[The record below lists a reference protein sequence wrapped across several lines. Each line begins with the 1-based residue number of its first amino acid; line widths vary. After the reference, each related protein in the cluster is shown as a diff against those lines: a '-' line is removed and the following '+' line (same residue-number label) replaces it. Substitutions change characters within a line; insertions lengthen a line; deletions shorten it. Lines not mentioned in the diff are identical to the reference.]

1 MATKNDVTGDTIS
14 SKPTNDA
21 FRKGW
26 DRVFGNERQ
35 EVFVEST
42 EDGSIFIFG
51 GGKMLVKLSK
61 EQYLIL
67 AKQII
72 SGLTEEQVCQAIE
85 ECRRN
90 A

>member
-35 EVFVEST
+35 EVFVEPT
-42 EDGSIFIFG
+42 EDDSV
-51 GGKMLVKLSK
+51 LT
-61 EQYLIL
+61 
-67 AKQII
+67 AK
-72 SGLTEEQVCQAIE
+72 QVCQAIE
-85 ECRRN
+85 EYRRD